1 MILTTSNQFIL
12 PFTFWD
18 VDVSP
23 TKTPKG
29 VFEIRS
35 YTLRVG
41 ATMLYICVSGEI
53 PMFITA
59 GNPY

>member
-1 MILTTSNQFIL
+1 MILTSSNQFIL

-29 VFEIRS
+29 VYEIRS
-35 YTLRVG
+35 YTLRVS
-41 ATMLYICVSGEI
+41 LVVFCVAVLSCSLH
-53 PMFITA
+53 A
-59 GNPY
+59 ARHSY